1 MSVPIKA
8 GRDLD
13 AGRPRVVFEQ
23 ADIIGF
29 EVAPDGRR
37 FLLIRQPAPTPLT
50 RLVVALGGAAQIGR
64 KGP

>member
-1 MSVPIKA
+1 VPIKA

-13 AGRPRVVFEQ
+13 AGPPRAVFEQ

-29 EVAPDGRR
+29 DVAPDGRR

-64 KGP
+64 KEP